1 MTHIVPNQYLPALDP
16 ESLAAGWRP
25 APEVI
30 DDNMPGYEEGHG
42 TGVACIA
49 GATSDKMGVAPKT
62 NLYLIK
68 LYNHFIRDKDDG
80 TIEGMRPAGQRA
92 STWIDVF
99 TRIYNAWIPT
109 QQGGEG
115 IPPHKSV
122 INLSNSKLEGSD
134 FCSSSSGS
142 HVHRHADKPTRPWD
156 HVSVSPHP
164 GLSCCSRAVSCS
176 AVETWFR

>member
-1 MTHIVPNQYLPALDP
+1 M
-16 ESLAAGWRP
+16 AGWRP

-80 TIEGMRPAGQRA
+80 AIERMRPAGQRA
-92 STWIDVF
+92 STWIDV
-99 TRIYNAWIPT
+99 
-109 QQGGEG
+109 
-115 IPPHKSV
+115 
-122 INLSNSKLEGSD
+122 
-134 FCSSSSGS
+134 
-142 HVHRHADKPTRPWD
+142 
-156 HVSVSPHP
+156 
-164 GLSCCSRAVSCS
+164 
-176 AVETWFR
+176 